1 MTLPRSA
8 MITPDVVSSSDAS
21 WAVRSCCQNAQQALV
36 EEEEEQEFQ
45 DECTSTSSNKDR
57 FWDSFAVS
65 SEVFKKHL
73 SKASYQNGTKL
84 LVTIFGERKKAED
97 ILMKA
102 QRRATEEAAESEHRT
117 LANSSVVSSIAPLL
131 VFLIHQRFAECDCP
145 AMVSSSSPIS
155 FNDDMHRTQPSPNTP
170 TTFAPYVQNFPSNA
184 SLPICWRRNELALLS
199 QCLSG
204 LNLLQE
210 VAAHTLQLSADLIT
224 LVNGGILTRF
234 PHVFPRAM
242 ITWDRWMWAASMV
255 LSCCLPMECYLRK
268 GEELAVSAVTQSA
281 WKDLGVMVPLL
292 DMMNHNES
300 HAVQIEWDRPIMPVA
315 EEQKEGNEDA
325 GHDT

>member
-21 WAVRSCCQNAQQALV
+21 WAVRSCCQNAKQALV

-84 LVTIFGERKKAED
+84 LVTIFRERKKAED

-155 FNDDMHRTQPSPNTP
+155 FNDDMHRTQPSPHS
-170 TTFAPYVQNFPSNA
+170 YNFCTLCTKF
-184 SLPICWRRNELALLS
+184 SLQRLLT
-199 QCLSG
+199 
-204 LNLLQE
+204 NLLE
-210 VAAHTLQLSADLIT
+210 KERVGTFISVLIRPKFITGGGCSHVAAI
-224 LVNGGILTRF
+224 
-234 PHVFPRAM
+234 
-242 ITWDRWMWAASMV
+242 
-255 LSCCLPMECYLRK
+255 C
-268 GEELAVSAVTQSA
+268 
-281 WKDLGVMVPLL
+281 
-292 DMMNHNES
+292 
-300 HAVQIEWDRPIMPVA
+300 
-315 EEQKEGNEDA
+315 
-325 GHDT
+325 